1 MIGLRKSA
9 LLASAAVAFVSF
21 APPVA
26 AQETFPRVNDDAANK
41 AAQRQVIASANSV
54 QDTGGPL
61 DEAGVSSKSD
71 GGLFR
76 LPKVQIQADDG
87 TATGVAVTGFDLV
100 GSRRSG
106 DYSIVSRTRLDLKLS
121 IPFEEIEGRDGFF
134 DFKGI
139 GGGEAITLGIN
150 FLQTKA
156 NADVD
161 LIVRQQVDKARNICI
176 FKTAESWSQA
186 SWPDANSVV
195 EATQLADAYTREY
208 SSFYPKFGTAILD
221 RQMAAWAEARG
232 KVADGL
238 HRAINQTCRG
248 SDTKL
253 IATYLNEDLSQ
264 AYKEAFFGSERRLI
278 WSLGAET
285 TATFS
290 DADFLDRAA
299 FAIVEDNRTEW
310 QVSGYFG
317 ATSVDGNT
325 SFKIVGSYASTLDFP
340 DDTEIIRPNMDG
352 TQDRLSGPDGPPV
365 LEEDAFVSATVR
377 HRFSKD
383 GAAKNLAIA
392 PIATYNVDENDWFF
406 ELPIYFQTNEE
417 GALDAGIR
425 LGYNTRQD
433 DFGAGVF
440 VGVPF

>member
-1 MIGLRKSA
+1 MTSLRKSA
-9 LLASAAVAFVSF
+9 ILASAAAAFACF
-21 APPVA
+21 APSVA
-26 AQETFPRVNDDAANK
+26 AQETSRIGNDQAGTK
-41 AAQRQVIASANSV
+41 TLQRQAIASANSV
-54 QDTGGPL
+54 QDAGGPL
-61 DEAGVSSKSD
+61 NEAGVSSASD

-87 TATGVAVTGFDLV
+87 TATGVVATGFDLV

-106 DYSIVSRTRLDLKLS
+106 EYSIVSRTRLDLKLS
-121 IPFEEIEGRDGFF
+121 IPFEKDEGRDGFF

-139 GGGEAITLGIN
+139 GGGESITLGIN

-156 NADVD
+156 NADVGK
-161 LIVRQQVDKARNICI
+161 IVRQQVDKARNVCI
-176 FKTAESWSQA
+176 FRTAESWSQT
-186 SWPDANSVV
+186 SWPNANSVV
-195 EATQLADAYTREY
+195 EATQLVDAYTREY
-208 SSFYPKFGTAILD
+208 RNYPPGLGTVILD
-221 RQMAAWAEARG
+221 KQMVAWAEARG
-232 KVADGL
+232 KVAEDL
-238 HRAINQTCRG
+238 HKAINQACRS

-253 IATYLNEDLSQ
+253 IATYLNEDLAQ
-264 AYKEAFFGSERRLI
+264 AYKEAFFGVEKRLI

-290 DADFLDRAA
+290 DANFLDRAA
-299 FAIVEDNRTEW
+299 FAIVEENKTEW
-310 QVSGYFG
+310 QVSAYFG

-340 DDTEIIRPNMDG
+340 DDTEVTRPNTDG
-352 TQDRLSGPDGPPV
+352 TQDRLTGPDGPPV

-383 GAAKNLAIA
+383 GAVKNFAIA
-392 PIATYNVDENDWFF
+392 PIATYNIDENDWFF
-406 ELPIYFQTNEE
+406 ELPIYFQTNET
-417 GALDAGIR
+417 GALDAGVR
-425 LGYNTRQD
+425 LGFDTGDD